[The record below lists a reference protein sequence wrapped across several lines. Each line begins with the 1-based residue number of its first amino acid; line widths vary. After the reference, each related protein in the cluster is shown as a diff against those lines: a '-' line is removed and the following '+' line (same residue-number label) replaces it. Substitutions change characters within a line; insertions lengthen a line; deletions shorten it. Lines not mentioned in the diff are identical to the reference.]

1 MAQTTVSFFKSEN
14 TNVDVL
20 FSFVIATLALALR
33 LAAGDGSS

>member
-1 MAQTTVSFFKSEN
+1 MAQTTVNFFKSEN

-20 FSFVIATLALALR
+20 FSFVIVTPALALR